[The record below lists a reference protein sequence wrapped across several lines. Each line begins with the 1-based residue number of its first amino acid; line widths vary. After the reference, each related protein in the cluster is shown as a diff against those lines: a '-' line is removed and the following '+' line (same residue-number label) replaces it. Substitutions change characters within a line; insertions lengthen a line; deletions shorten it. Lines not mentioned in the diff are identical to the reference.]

1 MGTLQ
6 IFRWWIY
13 AACFAIIYLAGE
25 TDSAARFLG
34 HVPRDDYQPETMDR
48 DLPDYDSDI
57 KIPGRH
63 YPKLPYQNPY
73 LENEQDNF
81 QTPHHGHH
89 SHFQNNHNLH
99 HHTSNYNHHHSSQHS
114 GQEHSHHNHHHQPVT
129 PVMAYGVRRDPS
141 GSAFNRQSHF
151 PNFGTNFNR
160 EDPADYL
167 DDTRAVAADGL
178 GGHRLA
184 VPYGGKLVPP
194 STTPHPPSPSF
205 DRDTPRSLTVQS
217 GKTAKL
223 VCRVLN
229 VGDKSVSWMRHE
241 DLHIL
246 TVDKYKYSTDKR
258 LSVIFN
264 EADQEWILQIQSVKQ
279 EDTGLYECQVST
291 KPVLSFIVS
300 MNVVVPSARII
311 NGPEIFVH
319 RGSPINLSCVVDHTV
334 ERPSYIYWYHYN
346 KMIDYDKEGD
356 TIKLDKSGPNT
367 ISNLLVRRASPSDS
381 GKYTCRPSNGEDASV
396 MLHVLNGENQAA
408 MQTNTSDRL
417 MTSLATVLGVISVG
431 ISIVLVLCRC

>member
-13 AACFAIIYLAGE
+13 AACFAVIYLTGE

-34 HVPRDDYQPETMDR
+34 HVPREDYQPETMDR
-48 DLPDYDSDI
+48 DLPDYDSDV

-81 QTPHHGHH
+81 HTPHHSHH
-89 SHFQNNHNLH
+89 TH
-99 HHTSNYNHHHSSQHS
+99 HHTSNYNHHHNGDQNHNHH
-114 GQEHSHHNHHHQPVT
+114 QNSHHNNHHHQPVT

-141 GSAFNRQSHF
+141 GSTFSRQSHF
-151 PNFGTNFNR
+151 PNFDSNFNR
-160 EDPADYL
+160 EEPADYL
-167 DDTRAVAADGL
+167 DDTRAVAADGA

-184 VPYGGKLVPP
+184 VPYGGKLGPP
-194 STTPHPPSPSF
+194 STTPHPASPSF
-205 DRDTPRSLTVQS
+205 DRNTARSLTVQS

-264 EADQEWILQIQSVKQ
+264 EADQEWILQIQSVRQ
-279 EDTGLYECQVST
+279 EDSGLYECQVST

-300 MNVVVPSARII
+300 MNVVVPSARIL

-367 ISNLLVRRASPSDS
+367 ISNLLVRSASPSDS

-417 MTSLATVLGVISVG
+417 MTSLATILGVISVG
-431 ISIVLVLCRC
+431 ISAVIVLCRC